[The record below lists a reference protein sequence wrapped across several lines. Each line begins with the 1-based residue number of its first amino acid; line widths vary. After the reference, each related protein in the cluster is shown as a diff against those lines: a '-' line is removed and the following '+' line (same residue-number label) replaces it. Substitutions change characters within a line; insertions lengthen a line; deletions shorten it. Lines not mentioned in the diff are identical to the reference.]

1 MSQVPRNFTKLA
13 FKKLQVNNFLL
24 VNVMLLKRG
33 IRVEN
38 GIGIVGFSF
47 LEE

>member
-1 MSQVPRNFTKLA
+1 MSRVPRNFTKLA

-33 IRVEN
+33 IRIEN
-38 GIGIVGFSF
+38 
-47 LEE
+47 